1 MLSNFFILYLI
12 FKTGLSLELGLDILG
27 RLAGQQVTEICLPRP
42 CPSAQGYRRAAFP
55 WVLGSRLGCLC
66 VCCNDVIHRVTQV

>member
-27 RLAGQQVTEICLPRP
+27 RLAGQQVTEICLSPPLPLSSGLQMCSFSVGAGVQTR
-42 CPSAQGYRRAAFP
+42 
-55 WVLGSRLGCLC
+55 VLMHVL
-66 VCCNDVIHRVTQV
+66 

>member
-27 RLAGQQVTEICLPRP
+27 RLAGQQVTELCLSPALP
-42 CPSAQGYRRAAFP
+42 LCSGLQTCSFSVGAGVQTG
-55 WVLGSRLGCLC
+55 VLM
-66 VCCNDVIHRVTQV
+66 RVL

>member
-27 RLAGQQVTEICLPRP
+27 RLAGQQVTEICLSPPLPLSSGLQTR
-42 CPSAQGYRRAAFP
+42 SFP
-55 WVLGSRLGCLC
+55 VGAGVQTRVLMHVL
-66 VCCNDVIHRVTQV
+66 